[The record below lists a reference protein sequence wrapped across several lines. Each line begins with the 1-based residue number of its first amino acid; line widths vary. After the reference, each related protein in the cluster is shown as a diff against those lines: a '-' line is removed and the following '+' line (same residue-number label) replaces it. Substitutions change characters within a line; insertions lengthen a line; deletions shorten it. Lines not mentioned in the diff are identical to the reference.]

1 MQGIGSVAD
10 DLGKT
15 RFKVSRLVELE
26 HIPTDHHSLS
36 YRLLDALV
44 EAEDLAKELELAE
57 EPEPEEAVA

>member
-26 HIPTDHHSLS
+26 RIPFYHHSLS
-36 YRLLDALV
+36 YKLLDALV
-44 EAEDLAKELELAE
+44 EAEDLAQELEAAE
-57 EPEPEEAVA
+57 EPEEAVA